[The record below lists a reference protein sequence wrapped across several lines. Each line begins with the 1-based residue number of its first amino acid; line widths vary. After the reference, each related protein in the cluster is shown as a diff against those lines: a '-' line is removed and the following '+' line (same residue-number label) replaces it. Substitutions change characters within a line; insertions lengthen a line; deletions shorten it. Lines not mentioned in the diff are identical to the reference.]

1 MDFHGLQLDLS
12 GFDGSLIEVLE
23 AAVDFRYEISRTV
36 FPDFFQVPKPSSRV
50 FSGQQASPMVW
61 YIYIYRPGANMAMEI
76 HGFLIE
82 KMIYKWWMLMLYW
95 SRKLVGGD
103 WNHGI
108 LNDFPFT
115 WEYHNHS

>member
-50 FSGQQASPMVW
+50 FSGQQASPMVC

-82 KMIYKWWMLMLYW
+82 KMIYKWWMLMLY
-95 SRKLVGGD
+95 
-103 WNHGI
+103 
-108 LNDFPFT
+108 
-115 WEYHNHS
+115 

>member
-1 MDFHGLQLDLS
+1 MEFHGLQLDLS

-61 YIYIYRPGANMAMEI
+61 YIYIY
-76 HGFLIE
+76 
-82 KMIYKWWMLMLYW
+82 IYIAPVL
-95 SRKLVGGD
+95 
-103 WNHGI
+103 
-108 LNDFPFT
+108 T
-115 WEYHNHS
+115 WLWKSMCFSLKK

>member
-50 FSGQQASPMVW
+50 FFGTTSFSNGLV

-82 KMIYKWWMLMLYW
+82 KMIYKWWMLMLY
-95 SRKLVGGD
+95 
-103 WNHGI
+103 
-108 LNDFPFT
+108 
-115 WEYHNHS
+115 